1 MTNLTESLMQPSL
14 LEFCARTHT
23 HTHTHTHTGY
33 YIAGREGYLNV
44 IGEYMELH
52 STFKETF
59 PSTPKHIVNDGL
71 MSQVD
76 VQR

>member
-1 MTNLTESLMQPSL
+1 M
-14 LEFCARTHT
+14 CC
-23 HTHTHTHTGY
+23 THTGQ
-33 YIAGREGYLNV
+33 YIFGREGYLNV

-59 PSTPKHIVNDGL
+59 PSTPKHIVNDGV